1 MTMAGA
7 AMVDVTLPA
16 EQGEGTEIVISV
28 WFKAIGDRVE
38 ENEPLLEVSTD
49 KVNVEIAAPASGTL
63 AEILKMDG
71 DKVGPGE
78 LVGRIALA
86 AASSSSAAKV
96 PTEHDS
102 LSQADGASKT
112 PAVGTAVVPDAT
124 ADLSPAVRRLLKEHQ
139 LEASQITG
147 TGKGG
152 RTTHQDVMDFIAS
165 GAPATVEKQA
175 RDTTKSSGIPS
186 RMVPHTQ
193 IRRSIAQHM
202 VQSLLHTAPHVTSVF
217 DADLSGVIAHRDS
230 HRADF
235 ESRGAKLTYTAYFVK
250 AAVDALRAVPE
261 ANSRWH
267 ENGLEIF
274 DDCNIGIATALKSDG
289 LIVPVIVKAQEL
301 DLFGIAQRLQDLTER
316 ARSGALDP
324 RDVQSGTF
332 TISNHGVSGSL
343 VATPI
348 VINQP
353 QSAILGVGK
362 LERRVVVEDVG
373 GKEEM
378 VIRPMCYV
386 TLTIDHR
393 VLDGFQ
399 ANQFLTKFVEAV
411 ESFQLA

>member
-1 MTMAGA
+1 MTA
-7 AMVDVTLPA
+7 AANIVDVMMPSG
-16 EQGEGTEIVISV
+16 QSEGTESV
-28 WFKAIGDRVE
+28 VATWFKAVGDKVT
-38 ENEPLLEVSTD
+38 ENEPLLEISTD
-49 KVNVEIAAPASGTL
+49 KVNMEVAAPATGVLSS
-63 AEILKMDG
+63 ILKQEG
-71 DKVGPGE
+71 EQIEPGE
-78 LVGRIALA
+78 LLARIEIGGA
-86 AASSSSAAKV
+86 ADSAKPVETSA
-96 PTEHDS
+96 
-102 LSQADGASKT
+102 QADGSEKIRAGESGTPSAAS
-112 PAVGTAVVPDAT
+112 AE
-124 ADLSPAVRRLLKEHQ
+124 LSPAVRRLLKEHQ
-139 LEASQITG
+139 LEASQITRR
-147 TGKGG
+147 GKGG
-152 RTTHQDVMDFIAS
+152 RITHQDVMDFIAS
-165 GAPATVEKQA
+165 TAPATAEKPPK
-175 RDTTKSSGIPS
+175 DTAKSSGIPG

-193 IRRSIAQHM
+193 MRRSIAQHM

-217 DADLSGVIAHRDS
+217 DADLSGVIAHRNS

-267 ENGLEIF
+267 DNGLEIF
-274 DDCNIGIATALKSDG
+274 DDCNIGIATALESGG
-289 LIVPVIVKAQEL
+289 LIVPVILKAQEL
-301 DLFGIAQRLQDLTER
+301 DLFSIAQRLQDLTER
-316 ARSGALDP
+316 ARRGALDP

-362 LERRVVVEDVG
+362 LERRVVVEDVN

-378 VIRPMCYV
+378 VIKPMCYV

-399 ANQFLTKFVEAV
+399 ANQFLTKFVEAL
-411 ESFQLA
+411 ETA